1 MLGTHNR
8 KKARELRELLEPLG
22 IEVVTLAETPNAIEV
37 DETGRT
43 FLENAEL
50 KAVQQARHL
59 REWVLGEDSGL
70 EVDALDGAPGVHSA
84 RYSGAN
90 AANKDHADEENNSKL
105 LRELDTV
112 PSERRGAR
120 FQCAMVLADPTGQI
134 KATATGDCR
143 GAIRREP
150 RGEHGFGYDPLFE
163 IPEYHRT
170 FAELGPTAK
179 AFLSHRARA
188 LRDML
193 ASIQVVR
200 ASEPHLVHK
209 SK

>member
-8 KKARELRELLEPLG
+8 KKARELHELLEPLG
-22 IEVVTLAETPNAIEV
+22 IEVVTLAEIPNALEV
-37 DETGRT
+37 EETGRT

-70 EVDALDGAPGVHSA
+70 EVNALAGAPGVFSA
-84 RYSGAN
+84 RYAGAN
-90 AANKDHADEENNSKL
+90 AANKDHADEENNAKL
-105 LRELDTV
+105 LRELDAV

-120 FQCAMVLADPTGQI
+120 YYCAMVLADPTGQVR
-134 KATATGDCR
+134 ATATGDCR
-143 GAIRREP
+143 GTIRREP
-150 RGEHGFGYDPLFE
+150 RGKHGFGYDPLFE

-170 FAELGPTAK
+170 FAELGPMAK

-188 LRDML
+188 LRNML
-193 ASIQVVR
+193 ASIRVLL
-200 ASEPHLVHK
+200 ASG
-209 SK
+209 SR